1 VKNLKWPA
9 AAVSFLVA
17 PGVFGAELSPRDFA
31 YGTPIQAQGEAAA
44 YRFALPIEV
53 YQRIVHHDLSDLR
66 VFNAQGEI
74 APLRVTLPSTAQP
87 QQARAQ
93 AVPLFPLRGSSPAA
107 LETLRVT
114 IGGHGS
120 TLRVQTEGAHA
131 GDGATLRYVLDG
143 RGVEKP
149 VTAIV
154 VQWPSGAGDFA
165 GRLMV
170 EASDTLGAWHTV
182 IDAAPIANLHANGQ
196 QLVEQRVTFPATRAK
211 FWQLSWV
218 GTAAPFELSGASVE
232 SADAGAEPVYSR
244 LVVAGNA
251 VAAHPGEYEF
261 DLGAQAPVER
271 INLDLPVL
279 NSVVGAEV
287 LSRRSVKDPWR
298 SLRRSVF
305 YRLNGAGG
313 ELRNGPL
320 DVPASS
326 DRYWLVRLS
335 PADNSIGKGSLRL
348 ETQWRAHELTFLA
361 RGGGPYE
368 LAFGSGA
375 VSSAGTGFEALP
387 TGTSILAATLGAT
400 QVLGGPQRLQAP
412 PTPFPW
418 KSTLLW
424 VILGLS
430 ILLLAGMAYR
440 LSRNVGRAQG

>member
-1 VKNLKWPA
+1 VNKLKWA
-9 AAVSFLVA
+9 IAAVSFLVA

-31 YGTPIQAQGEAAA
+31 YGTPIRTQGEAAA
-44 YRFALPIEV
+44 YRFALPVEV
-53 YQRIVHHDLSDLR
+53 YQRIVRHDLSDLR

-74 APLRVTLPSTAQP
+74 APLRVTLPSATQP
-87 QQARAQ
+87 EQARAQ
-93 AVPLFPLRGSSPAA
+93 AVPLFPLRGTSPAA
-107 LETLRVT
+107 LGTLRVT
-114 IGGHGS
+114 IGGRGS

-131 GDGATLRYVLDG
+131 GDSGTLRYVLDG
-143 RGVEKP
+143 RSVDKP

-154 VQWPSGAGDFA
+154 VQWPNGAGDFA
-165 GRLMV
+165 GKLMI
-170 EASDTLGAWHTV
+170 EAGDTLGAWRTV
-182 IDAAPIANLHANGQ
+182 MEAAPIANLHANGQ
-196 QLVEQRVTFPATRAK
+196 QLVEQRVSFPAVHAK
-211 FWQLSWV
+211 FWRLSWV
-218 GTAAPFELSGASVE
+218 GTAAPFDLSGASVE
-232 SADAGAEPVYSR
+232 SAATGTEPVYSR

-251 VAAHPGEYEF
+251 VAGHPGEYEF
-261 DLGAQAPVER
+261 DLGAQAPIER

-305 YRLNGAGG
+305 YRLNGVGG

-320 DVPASS
+320 EVPVSS

-335 PADNSIGKGSLRL
+335 PADNGIGKGILRM

-375 VSSAGTGFEALP
+375 VVDAGTVFDSLP
-387 TGTSILAATLGAT
+387 TGTSILEATLGAT
-400 QVLGGPQRLQAP
+400 QVLGGPQRLQP
-412 PTPFPW
+412 PPAPFPW

-424 VILGLS
+424 AILGLS
-430 ILLLAGMAYR
+430 ILMLAAMAYR
-440 LSRNVGRAQG
+440 LSRNVGRPAG